1 MSQIKNYA
9 YRLIKEKKQI
19 AEDKVFYLLEELRKD
34 DVFRSLE
41 SQRNGLTFEMARLR
55 AQKADLGNRNE
66 LLKDLKEKISLR
78 IAELG
83 HSDDELV
90 VKYAC
95 NACKDTGIINGTEC
109 ECVKK
114 LVYDLLRQEC
124 DNLVTDVDSFL
135 KVAIPKETTANYA
148 NYLKLLDRLQE
159 VFPNNERK
167 VITLSGTVG
176 TGKTYL
182 ASVFANAIMKKGYSA
197 YALNSIQLNSLFLKY
212 HLAPL
217 QEKNEIFEELIDA
230 DLLIIDD
237 LGVEPIL
244 NNVTIPYL
252 YELLIM
258 RKDKTTIFTTNLD
271 AESIRSRYG
280 DRIFSRIFNVNT
292 TWALTLTG
300 QDLRLKPKNQCLF
313 NSIYTYYSFANW

>member
-1 MSQIKNYA
+1 MSQIKKYA
-9 YRLIKEKKQI
+9 YRLIKEKKQS

-34 DVFRSLE
+34 DVYRSLE

-66 LLKDLKEKISLR
+66 LLKELKAKISLR
-78 IAELG
+78 IKELG
-83 HSDDELV
+83 HNEDELI
-90 VKYAC
+90 VKYSC
-95 NACKDTGIINGTEC
+95 PICKDTGIVNGATC

-114 LVYDLLRQEC
+114 LVYELLREEC
-124 DNLVTDVDSFL
+124 DNLITDVDSFL
-135 KVAIPKETTANYA
+135 KVAVPKETTANYA
-148 NYLKLLDRLQE
+148 SYLKLLDRLQE

-182 ASVFANAIMKKGYSA
+182 ASIFANAVMKKGYSA
-197 YALNSIQLNSLFLKY
+197 YALNSIQLNSIFLKY
-212 HLAPL
+212 HLASL
-217 QEKNEIFEELIDA
+217 ADKNGVFEELLDA

-237 LGVEPIL
+237 LGVEPVL

-252 YELLIM
+252 YELLVM

-271 AESIRSRYG
+271 GESIRARYG
-280 DRIFSRIFNVNT
+280 DRIYSRIFNVNT

-300 QDLRLKPKNQCLF
+300 QDLRLKPQN
-313 NSIYTYYSFANW
+313 

>member
-9 YRLIKEKKQI
+9 YRLIKEKKQS

-34 DVFRSLE
+34 EIYRSLE
-41 SQRNGLTFEMARLR
+41 SHRNGLTFEMARLR

-66 LLKDLKEKISLR
+66 LLKELKAKISLR
-78 IAELG
+78 IKELG
-83 HSDDELV
+83 YNEDELS
-90 VKYAC
+90 VKYSC
-95 NACKDTGIINGTEC
+95 PVCKDTGIVNGATC

-114 LVYDLLRQEC
+114 LVYELLREEC
-124 DNLVTDVDSFL
+124 DNLITDVDSFL
-135 KVAIPKETTANYA
+135 KVTVPKETTANYA

-182 ASVFANAIMKKGYSA
+182 ASIFANAVMKKGYSA
-197 YALNSIQLNSLFLKY
+197 YALNSIQLNSIFLKY
-212 HLAPL
+212 HLASL
-217 QEKNEIFEELIDA
+217 SDKNGIFEELLDA

-237 LGVEPIL
+237 LGIEPIL

-252 YELLIM
+252 YELLVM

-271 AESIRSRYG
+271 GESVRTRYG
-280 DRIFSRIFNVNT
+280 DRIYSRIFNVNN
-292 TWALTLTG
+292 TWALTFKG
-300 QDLRLKPKNQCLF
+300 QDLRLKPQN
-313 NSIYTYYSFANW
+313 

>member
-1 MSQIKNYA
+1 MSQIKKYA
-9 YRLIKEKKQI
+9 YRLIKEKKQS

-34 DVFRSLE
+34 DVYRSLE

-66 LLKDLKEKISLR
+66 LLKELKAKISLR
-78 IAELG
+78 IKELG
-83 HSDDELV
+83 HNEDELI
-90 VKYAC
+90 VKYSC
-95 NACKDTGIINGTEC
+95 PICKDTGIVNGATC

-114 LVYDLLRQEC
+114 LVYELLREEC
-124 DNLVTDVDSFL
+124 DNLITDVDSFL
-135 KVAIPKETTANYA
+135 KVAVPKETTANYA
-148 NYLKLLDRLQE
+148 SYLKLLDRLQE

-182 ASVFANAIMKKGYSA
+182 ASIFANAVMKKGYSA
-197 YALNSIQLNSLFLKY
+197 YALNSIQLNSIFLKY
-212 HLAPL
+212 HLASL
-217 QEKNEIFEELIDA
+217 ADKNGVFEELLDA

-237 LGVEPIL
+237 LGVEPVL

-252 YELLIM
+252 YELLVM

-271 AESIRSRYG
+271 GESIRARYG
-280 DRIFSRIFNVNT
+280 DRIYSRIFNVNT
-292 TWALTLTG
+292 TWALTFTG
-300 QDLRLKPKNQCLF
+300 QDLRLKPKN
-313 NSIYTYYSFANW
+313 

>member
-9 YRLIKEKKQI
+9 YRLIKEKKQS

-34 DVFRSLE
+34 EIYRSLE

-66 LLKDLKEKISLR
+66 LLKELKAKISLR
-78 IAELG
+78 IKELG
-83 HSDDELV
+83 HNEDELI
-90 VKYAC
+90 VKYSC
-95 NACKDTGIINGTEC
+95 PICKDTGIVNGAEC

-114 LVYDLLRQEC
+114 LVYELLREEC
-124 DNLVTDVDSFL
+124 DNLITDVDSFL
-135 KVAIPKETTANYA
+135 TVAVPKETTANYA
-148 NYLKLLDRLQE
+148 SYLKLLDRLQE

-182 ASVFANAIMKKGYSA
+182 ASVFANAVMKKGYSA
-197 YALNSIQLNSLFLKY
+197 YALNSIQLNSIFLKY
-212 HLAPL
+212 HLASL
-217 QEKNEIFEELIDA
+217 SDKNGIFEELLDA

-237 LGVEPIL
+237 LGIEPIL

-252 YELLIM
+252 YELLVM

-271 AESIRSRYG
+271 GESVRTRYG
-280 DRIFSRIFNVNT
+280 DRIYSRIFNVNN
-292 TWALTLTG
+292 TWALTFKG
-300 QDLRLKPKNQCLF
+300 QDLRLKPQN
-313 NSIYTYYSFANW
+313 

>member
-1 MSQIKNYA
+1 MSQIKKYA
-9 YRLIKEKKQI
+9 YRLIKEKKQS

-34 DVFRSLE
+34 DVYRSLE

-66 LLKDLKEKISLR
+66 LLKELKAKISLR
-78 IAELG
+78 INELG
-83 HSDDELV
+83 HNEDELI
-90 VKYAC
+90 VKYSC
-95 NACKDTGIINGTEC
+95 PICKDTGIVNGATC

-114 LVYDLLRQEC
+114 LVYELLREEC
-124 DNLVTDVDSFL
+124 DNLITDVDSFL
-135 KVAIPKETTANYA
+135 KVAVPKETTANYA
-148 NYLKLLDRLQE
+148 SYLKLLDRLQE

-182 ASVFANAIMKKGYSA
+182 ASIFANAVMKKGYSA
-197 YALNSIQLNSLFLKY
+197 YALNSIQLNSIFLKY
-212 HLAPL
+212 HLASL
-217 QEKNEIFEELIDA
+217 ADKNGVFEELLDA

-237 LGVEPIL
+237 LGVEPVL

-271 AESIRSRYG
+271 GDSIRARYG
-280 DRIFSRIFNVNT
+280 DRIYSRIFNVNT

-300 QDLRLKPKNQCLF
+300 QDLRLKPQN
-313 NSIYTYYSFANW
+313 